1 MNAIAISEIF
11 ARDTETVAA
20 QDGQS
25 SFAVRLLADNELMLV
40 GGGEVVVNFD

>member
-11 ARDTETVAA
+11 ARDSESVAA
-20 QDGQS
+20 QDGKS
-25 SFAVRLLADNELMLV
+25 SFVARLLADDELMLV